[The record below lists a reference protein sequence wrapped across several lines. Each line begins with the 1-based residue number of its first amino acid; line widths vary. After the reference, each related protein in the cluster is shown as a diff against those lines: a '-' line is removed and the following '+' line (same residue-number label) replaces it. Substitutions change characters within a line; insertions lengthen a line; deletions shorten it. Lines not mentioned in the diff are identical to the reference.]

1 VRFDD
6 AGFDI
11 LRSGGRRPGSRIGPL
26 RRGYGTPPVVITA
39 AGIVNGALTGF
50 RARTVALMSRHAKA
64 AGMGR
69 SSRHRQRERSKGSDK
84 REQQQESGG

>member
-1 VRFDD
+1 MRFRD

-11 LRSGGRRPGSRIGPL
+11 LRSSGRRPGLRIGPL
-26 RRGYGTPPVVITA
+26 RRGYGTPPIVITA
-39 AGIVNGALTGF
+39 AGIVDGTLIGF

-64 AGMGR
+64 AGMRR
-69 SSRHRQRERSKGSDK
+69 SSRDRQRERSEGSDK